1 MVFVT
6 PHSPLKPW
14 FVILTQV
21 EMSTFS
27 AVDAP
32 HATRGHTED
41 AIALQ
46 LAIDTSL
53 EDDEAASL
61 AAAWPWLDD
70 AGREADNDD
79 ADNDEADNDEA
90 DNAAGQAW
98 MAGQCCWSRL
108 VEAGIQMGWSSS
120 AGWDGGDPAWWQNS
134 SWKSAGDASSPHD
147 EPSDDLLVEE
157 DHP

>member
-21 EMSTFS
+21 EMSTFT

-32 HATRGHTED
+32 HATRGHAED

-61 AAAWPWLDD
+61 AAAWPWLGD
-70 AGREADNDD
+70 AGHE

-90 DNAAGQAW
+90 DNAAGQ
-98 MAGQCCWSRL
+98 
-108 VEAGIQMGWSSS
+108 
-120 AGWDGGDPAWWQNS
+120 
-134 SWKSAGDASSPHD
+134 
-147 EPSDDLLVEE
+147 
-157 DHP
+157 